1 MATNGNEKIHL
12 KPKQREAIA
21 ALLTERNVAA
31 AAQAAG
37 VGLRTLHRWLKEDG
51 AFIAELRTAEATLD
65 AETMRRLATIQVK
78 ALDAIEQALD
88 SPEASHSERLRA
100 AEMVLAQR
108 AKLRELNDIEE
119 RLLALEAA
127 TDAQQP

>member
-1 MATNGNEKIHL
+1 MARNGNEKTL
-12 KPKQREAIA
+12 TPKQRGAIA
-21 ALLTERNVAA
+21 ALLTEPSVSRAA
-31 AAQAAG
+31 KVTG
-37 VGLRTLHRWLKEDG
+37 IGERTLHRWLKEDG

-65 AETMRRLATIQVK
+65 AETMRRLATIQAK

-88 SPEASHSERLRA
+88 SPDASHSERLRA

-119 RLLALEAA
+119 RLSALEAM
-127 TDAQQP
+127 TDAQQL